1 MLYLIF
7 KTFSKRQSD
16 RIYAEMLI
24 KNHPVKFQVDCGA
37 TVNVIPKKYIQ
48 NEVLSPTPRVL
59 QMWNKSEVKP
69 EGACRV
75 RVRNPQ
81 NSKKYSVGFIVVK
94 ENLTPLL
101 GAKVC
106 EHMGLIKILRDNFN
120 IQHFNFFLSFSLVCR
135 VNFKSVAHIHTGN
148 PSELITAETLFAK
161 YNAVFDGELG
171 TLPGQQHLEVDPTI
185 PPVISPPRRVPI
197 ALKPKLEKE
206 LKRLTDSGVIRH
218 QSTSLLA
225 G

>member
-81 NSKKYSVGFIVVK
+81 NSKKYSVEFIVVK

-120 IQHFNFFLSFSLVCR
+120 IQHFNFF
-135 VNFKSVAHIHTGN
+135 
-148 PSELITAETLFAK
+148 
-161 YNAVFDGELG
+161 
-171 TLPGQQHLEVDPTI
+171 
-185 PPVISPPRRVPI
+185 
-197 ALKPKLEKE
+197 
-206 LKRLTDSGVIRH
+206 
-218 QSTSLLA
+218 
-225 G
+225 